1 MNANRVRMM
10 WKVLFAVYVLL
21 LLWFVVVKPVGLT
34 SGMESI
40 RWNRSIGIWNFNLEP
55 FRTISSYLRNQSSS
69 ISLRN
74 LLGNIAAFI
83 PSGFLVPVVFRR
95 HESMIRTLWI
105 CLIAILGAEILQF
118 AAMPGYFDVDDIL
131 LNMTGCL
138 PGYGIYSGW
147 RRLYA

>member
-1 MNANRVRMM
+1 M
-10 WKVLFAVYVLL
+10 
-21 LLWFVVVKPVGLT
+21 P
-34 SGMESI
+34 
-40 RWNRSIGIWNFNLEP
+40 
-55 FRTISSYLRNQSSS
+55 
-69 ISLRN
+69 
-74 LLGNIAAFI
+74 GNIAAFI

-105 CLIAILGAEILQF
+105 CLIAILGVEILQF